1 MTYTVE
7 TALRTA
13 VEAEALVLHYQPVVR
28 IKDKAIVG
36 AEALLRWH
44 DPEHGDVP
52 PQVFIPLAE
61 ESGLIHA
68 LGDWVMRTAA
78 AQCAT
83 WHRAGLPLTVSVNVS
98 GRQFDREDLAQRIST
113 IVRESDCKP
122 EWIELEITESRLLL
136 NVDSV
141 KKALQQLRKEGFSI
155 AIDNFGTGYSSLSYL
170 KHFPINTLKTDI
182 SFIADIET
190 DAGDRAITEA
200 IIAMARSFGLR
211 VVAEGVAT
219 GLQFDFLRARGCD
232 CFQGFWISRA
242 LPADAFAEFCREA
255 PEWLTTDDD

>member
-1 MTYTVE
+1 MTRTLE

-28 IKDKAIVG
+28 IDGEAIVG

-44 DPEHGDVP
+44 DPEHGEVLP
-52 PQVFIPLAE
+52 KVFIPLAE

-78 AQCAT
+78 AQCAA

-98 GRQFDREDLAQRIST
+98 GRQFDREDLAQRIAA
-113 IVRESDCKP
+113 IVREADCKP
-122 EWIELEITESRLLL
+122 DWIELEITESCQLHD
-136 NVDSV
+136 VDSV
-141 KKALQQLRKEGFSI
+141 KKALGQLHKKGFSI

-170 KHFPINTLKTDI
+170 RGFSINTLKIDR
-182 SFIADIET
+182 SFIAAIGT
-190 DAGDRAITEA
+190 DRGDAAITAA

-211 VVAEGVAT
+211 VVAEGVFAPE
-219 GLQFDFLRARGCD
+219 QFEFLGARD
-232 CFQGFWISRA
+232 CHCCQGFWISEA
-242 LPADAFAEFCREA
+242 LPADAFVEFCR
-255 PEWLTTDDD
+255 TRR